1 MREKYGRILRWAV
14 PFVLMPAIVLGGGI
28 LAGERM
34 YAWSIL
40 AMVLLSQVLFFLG
53 FEKRTVGSR
62 RLVVAAGMTALSV
75 LGRFIFALLPG
86 FKPITAIVI
95 ITAVWIGGE
104 TGFLV
109 GALSALVSNLFASQ
123 GPWTP
128 FQMFAWGMIGLI
140 AGMLAEPLKR
150 SRFLLALYG
159 ALAGVAYSML
169 MDVWTVLW
177 YNNGLNWEMY
187 RAALVTAVPYTL
199 SYMASNVVF
208 LLLLGKPFGRKLER
222 VKMKYGI

>member
-1 MREKYGRILRWAV
+1 MGGALCADA
-14 PFVLMPAIVLGGGI
+14 AIVLGGGI

-222 VKMKYGI
+222 VKVKYGI

>member
-222 VKMKYGI
+222 VKVKYGI

>member
-1 MREKYGRILRWAV
+1 MREKYGRILKWAV

>member
-1 MREKYGRILRWAV
+1 MREKYGRILKWAV

-222 VKMKYGI
+222 VKVKYGI